1 MRISDWSSDVCS
13 SDLAERALHA
23 ALLRNPREAV
33 SKERLAAIADP
44 DAIENYRV
52 VLGFRDRLLDAAT
65 LEDAYLGLFLDPD
78 GVRVPPLFVDQLA
91 HVIARAL
98 LEEIG
103 RASCR
108 ERVCHY
114 VYISVVAVHLKK
126 KSKKKDTIIQ

>member
-78 GVRVPPLFVDQLA
+78 GVRVPPLFVDQLD
-91 HVIARAL
+91 R
-98 LEEIG
+98 
-103 RASCR
+103 
-108 ERVCHY
+108 
-114 VYISVVAVHLKK
+114 
-126 KSKKKDTIIQ
+126 KSTRLNSSH